1 MMIDKKFDTCG
12 KGEKSIE
19 AVPLPPSGSKGE
31 RRCST
36 YSFLTSA
43 LDGGVGYKILVVKPE
58 MKRLFRTAR
67 YV

>member
-19 AVPLPPSGSKGE
+19 AVPLPPSVSKGE

-43 LDGGVGYKILVVKPE
+43 LAGGVGYQILFVKPE
-58 MKRLFRTAR
+58 KKILFGTRVR
-67 YV
+67 G